1 MKKRTVCKMAVML
14 MAFSL
19 CSGLFG
25 CGAGGGQTADEI
37 VSFYTYEYG
46 MARRP
51 VYSFSLRKEG
61 ENWLF
66 SASCDVKY
74 PESHYT
80 SFGYFP
86 IPAEDAEG
94 FLEVLREE
102 GEIKKLKRY
111 RDWRRF
117 LPIDD
122 APMGG
127 TGMTFSDSSVIER
140 NTWLGEKAQ
149 DALYDLANKHCA
161 AAESVQVVSVAVC
174 REGPAPSD
182 CCTFALEKG
191 EYDTSFSFCA
201 AIGRDGEPVEIT
213 GHQFY
218 NGGGD
223 EIFRIVREQR
233 LAEKAR
239 GQESAADGGSPA
251 APYRLTLG
259 FADGSSITASM
270 EGGKELFDAFYC
282 LAEQVMKDLSP
293 G

>member
-1 MKKRTVCKMAVML
+1 
-14 MAFSL
+14 
-19 CSGLFG
+19 
-25 CGAGGGQTADEI
+25 
-37 VSFYTYEYG
+37 
-46 MARRP
+46 
-51 VYSFSLRKEG
+51 
-61 ENWLF
+61 
-66 SASCDVKY
+66 
-74 PESHYT
+74 
-80 SFGYFP
+80 
-86 IPAEDAEG
+86 
-94 FLEVLREE
+94 
-102 GEIKKLKRY
+102 
-111 RDWRRF
+111 
-117 LPIDD
+117 
-122 APMGG
+122 MGG
-127 TGMTFSDSSVIER
+127 TGMTFSDSSVIEQ

-174 REGPAPSD
+174 REGPDPSD
-182 CCTFALEKG
+182 CSSFALEKG

-259 FADGSSITASM
+259 FADGSSVTASM
-270 EGGKELFDAFYC
+270 EGGEELFDAFYR
-282 LAEQVMKDLSP
+282 LAEQVMKDRSQ